1 MPGCAPRQARG
12 ALSLSKRGK
21 IKCWT
26 VEDRIHQMSKSS
38 AVNATDAIR
47 GTTSAAGGIVV
58 RSDTLTVQTDERI
71 ELTDVTDRVITIVR
85 DSAAREGIVSLW
97 SMHTTFAVF
106 MNESQKALHADIKR
120 LLETMVDRDA
130 DWMHNDPDHSDCD
143 RLNADAHLRAM
154 LLGHSLTLQISG
166 GELVLGQWQRVLVAE
181 LDGPRSRSLRV
192 QILGVS

>member
-1 MPGCAPRQARG
+1 M
-12 ALSLSKRGK
+12 
-21 IKCWT
+21 
-26 VEDRIHQMSKSS
+26 
-38 AVNATDAIR
+38 NATDAIP

-58 RSDTLTVQTDERI
+58 RSETLTVQTDERI

-154 LLGHSLTLQISG
+154 LLGHSLTLQIGG

>member
-1 MPGCAPRQARG
+1 M
-12 ALSLSKRGK
+12 
-21 IKCWT
+21 
-26 VEDRIHQMSKSS
+26 
-38 AVNATDAIR
+38 NATDAIR

-58 RSDTLTVQTDERI
+58 RSETLTVQTNERI

>member
-1 MPGCAPRQARG
+1 
-12 ALSLSKRGK
+12 
-21 IKCWT
+21 
-26 VEDRIHQMSKSS
+26 MSKSS
-38 AVNATDAIR
+38 AVNGTDATR
-47 GTTSAAGGIVV
+47 ATTSAAGDIVV

-71 ELTDVTDRVITIVR
+71 ELTDITDRVVTIVR